1 MLAVVVVVVAVLL
14 PLAAAQQTMQ
24 FSSCASGAYA
34 ANSTYE
40 ANLAVLAAALPG
52 NASTAA
58 AAGYAT
64 ATVGAVP
71 DQVSALAL
79 CRGDANA
86 TACRAC
92 VAASFRVARRDCPS
106 SKDATTYQDGCIV
119 RFSDQRFLDFV
130 GVNSPVSEL
139 YSDADSNITAVPV
152 AWFNA
157 AVVALMN
164 ATVDTAV
171 AAGSGSNNTKKYFA
185 TAVEDFDPKHYPKIY
200 GMAQC
205 APVMTAAQCRSC
217 LGGFVSSIPWFL
229 NGKPGGRVL
238 GIWCNLRY
246 SVKPFYQGQPML
258 QISAPPEPPPPAMP
272 SLAAPPTRT
281 RRRRVAGISAGVAC
295 FVVLMLI
302 LSAYAF
308 IRFKRKKAAKKDNL
322 KKMARGKCTIFDLA
336 TLKEAT
342 ENFSEKHKL
351 GEGGFGTVYKVLFL
365 MRKSLFQ
372 GKLPDGQEIAVKK
385 LIESCGHGLNQLH
398 NEVLVLAELQ
408 HKNLVRLQGFCVH
421 KDEMLLVYE
430 YIKNGSLDNFL
441 FHASRG
447 NALSWDQQYNI
458 IFGIAKGIMYL
469 HEDSSIRII
478 HRDLKANNIL
488 LDEDMDPKI
497 ADFGLA
503 RLIGGGHTH
512 TKTTRIV
519 GTGYM
524 APEYAIH
531 GNVSPKIDIF
541 SFGVLVLEIVTKR
554 KNCSYGD
561 GTTDTVNLL
570 SDVIDQSLEGHFRN
584 QALRCIHIGLLCVQS
599 DPDDRPDIPSV
610 IFMLTRDN
618 MELQPPTEPA
628 FFFNGNS
635 NSASQTSDQR
645 VYVYDRSGKIYEED
659 ISANG
664 ITLTDIYPR

>member
-58 AAGYAT
+58 AAGYPK

-71 DQVSALAL
+71 
-79 CRGDANA
+79 
-86 TACRAC
+86 
-92 VAASFRVARRDCPS
+92 
-106 SKDATTYQDGCIV
+106 
-119 RFSDQRFLDFV
+119 DQRFLDFV

-281 RRRRVAGISAGVAC
+281 ARRRRVAGISAGVAC

-322 KKMARGKCTIFDLA
+322 LKKMARGKCTIFDLA

-351 GEGGFGTVYKVLFL
+351 GEGGFGTVYK
-365 MRKSLFQ
+365 SHC
-372 GKLPDGQEIAVKK
+372 
-385 LIESCGHGLNQLH
+385 LIQTNHF
-398 NEVLVLAELQ
+398 VAA
-408 HKNLVRLQGFCVH
+408 
-421 KDEMLLVYE
+421 
-430 YIKNGSLDNFL
+430 
-441 FHASRG
+441 HASRG

-519 GTGYM
+519 GTYGYM

>member
-52 NASTAA
+52 NASTAVAGA

-92 VAASFRVARRDCPS
+92 VAASFRVARRDCPR

-185 TAVEDFDPKHYPKIY
+185 TAVEGFDPKHYPKIY

-281 RRRRVAGISAGVAC
+281 ARRRRVAGISAGVAC

-322 KKMARGKCTIFDLA
+322 LKKMARGKCTIFDLA

-351 GEGGFGTVYKVLFL
+351 GEGGFGTVYK
-365 MRKSLFQ
+365 SHC
-372 GKLPDGQEIAVKK
+372 
-385 LIESCGHGLNQLH
+385 LIQTNHF
-398 NEVLVLAELQ
+398 VAA
-408 HKNLVRLQGFCVH
+408 
-421 KDEMLLVYE
+421 
-430 YIKNGSLDNFL
+430 
-441 FHASRG
+441 HASRG

-519 GTGYM
+519 GTYGYM

-570 SDVIDQSLEGHFRN
+570 SD
-584 QALRCIHIGLLCVQS
+584 ALRCIHIGLLCVQS
-599 DPDDRPDIPSV
+599 DPDDSPDIPSV
-610 IFMLTRDN
+610 IIMLTRDN

-664 ITLTDIYPR
+664 ITLT

>member
-1 MLAVVVVVVAVLL
+1 MLAVVVVAVAVLL
-14 PLAAAQQTMQ
+14 PLTTAQPMQ
-24 FSSCASGAYA
+24 ESTCASDAYA
-34 ANSTYE
+34 ANSTYQ
-40 ANLAVLAAALPG
+40 ANLGVLAAALPA
-52 NASTAA
+52 NASATPD
-58 AAGYAT
+58 GYVT
-64 ATVGAVP
+64 ATVGVVP

-79 CRGDANA
+79 CRSDVNA
-86 TACRAC
+86 SSCRAC
-92 VAASFRVARRDCPS
+92 VAAGFTGAQQDCPNL
-106 SKDATTYQDGCIV
+106 KDVTIYQDDCIL

-130 GVNSPVSEL
+130 GTNSPVSVL
-139 YSDADSNITAVPV
+139 HSDGNNITGAVPV

-157 AVVALMN
+157 AVLALMN
-164 ATVDTAV
+164 ATANLAV
-171 AAGSGSNNTKKYFA
+171 AAGNNATKKYFA

-205 APVMTAAQCRSC
+205 APVMTVAQCRSC
-217 LGGFVSSIPWFL
+217 LSGFVASIPWWL

-246 SVKPFYQGQPML
+246 NVKPFYSGQPML
-258 QISAPPEPPPPAMP
+258 KLSAPPAPPPVVPSPA
-272 SLAAPPTRT
+272 AAQTSTERK
-281 RRRRVAGISAGVAC
+281 RRIAGISAGVAC
-295 FVVLMLI
+295 FVVFMLI
-302 LSAYAF
+302 LSAWGF
-308 IRFKRKKAAKKDNL
+308 IRSKRNKATKKDSLL
-322 KKMARGKCTIFDLA
+322 KKMARGKCTIFDLP
-336 TLKEAT
+336 TLQEAT

-351 GEGGFGTVYKVLFL
+351 GEGGFGTVYK
-365 MRKSLFQ
+365 

-385 LIESCGHGLNQLH
+385 LLESCGNGLHQQY
-398 NEVLVLAELQ
+398 NEVMVLAALQ

-421 KDEMLLVYE
+421 KNDMLLVYE

-441 FHASRG
+441 FDVGTG
-447 NALSWDQQYNI
+447 NTLSWDQQYNI
-458 IFGIAKGIMYL
+458 IIGIAKGIMYL

-488 LDEDMDPKI
+488 LGEDMDPKI

-503 RLIGGGHTH
+503 RLLGGDHTD

-519 GTGYM
+519 GTYGYM

-554 KNCSYGD
+554 KNCSSDNGSSD
-561 GTTDTVNLL
+561 AVNLL
-570 SDVIDQSLEGHFRN
+570 SYVWSCWTKGEISPLIDQSLEGHFQS

-618 MELQPPTEPA
+618 MELQSPTQPA
-628 FFFNGNS
+628 FFFDRDS
-635 NSASQTSDQR
+635 NSASQQSDQR
-645 VYVYDRSGKIYEED
+645 VFVYDRSGAIYEED
-659 ISANG
+659 ISVNG
-664 ITLTDIYPR
+664 ITLTEVHAR